1 MIAFLKIKKYDTF
14 HIIYLLNGNENSII
28 SRIKFDLN
36 LLLLLTISIIGI
48 IVILSIIEKKHYKIT
63 NTILKA
69 SSYLFYSI
77 VFSTLIF
84 CSFNIITYKNYFSRD
99 NESAINLVTNNI
111 NSVPDDKF
119 RKIPMWINDRP
130 IVERLAKKLNIT
142 PNELRLYVVLK
153 TLNDKNPDLGID
165 EELLDPDN
173 RPHLPNNNK
182 ITKFIEIDHENI
194 PIEDLPYLY

>member
-14 HIIYLLNGNENSII
+14 HIMYLLNGNDHRIV

-36 LLLLLTISIIGI
+36 LLLLLTISIVCI
-48 IVILSIIEKKHYKIT
+48 IVILSIIEKKHYKLT
-63 NTILKA
+63 TTILKA
-69 SSYLFYSI
+69 RSYLFYSI
-77 VFSTLIF
+77 VFSTLFF
-84 CSFNIITYKNYFSRD
+84 CSFNIVAYKNYFSRD
-99 NESAINLVTNNI
+99 SESAINMVTNNI
-111 NSVPDDKF
+111 NSGLDSKF
-119 RKIPMWINDRP
+119 RKIPMWINDKSM
-130 IVERLAKKLNIT
+130 VERLAKKLNIT

-173 RPHLPNNNK
+173 HNHLQNDNK